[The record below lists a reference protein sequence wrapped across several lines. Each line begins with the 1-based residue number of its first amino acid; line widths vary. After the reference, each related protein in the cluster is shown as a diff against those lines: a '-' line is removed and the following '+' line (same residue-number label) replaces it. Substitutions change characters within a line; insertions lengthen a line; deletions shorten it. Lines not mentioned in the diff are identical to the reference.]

1 MYLPEEVVRTT
12 LAKVVGLEKGSCIG
26 FDYFNDS
33 MVLDP
38 KLQKQMQSIGEP
50 WLFAL
55 NDKEP
60 EELVESEQLYMLD
73 HLRFKE
79 LLDRYVPKH
88 YDGRPLGY
96 NGDWGGLVL
105 AGNFEM

>member
-1 MYLPEEVVRTT
+1 
-12 LAKVVGLEKGSCIG
+12 
-26 FDYFNDS
+26 

-79 LLDRYVPKH
+79 LLDRFVVLINFFFRFSELRRH
-88 YDGRPLGY
+88 LLR
-96 NGDWGGLVL
+96 WGS
-105 AGNFEM
+105 F